1 MNATPAVAKQGPSL
15 RSIAWYTTLILIP
28 VLTAAFLFWVRQAQV
43 ARAARRPIL
52 NFGTVPQFQ
61 LTNQD
66 GQPFGSAQLNGK
78 IWIAG
83 FIFTTCPGPCPM
95 ISSRMG
101 DLQRP
106 LENSDVQLVSFTV
119 DPETD
124 TPEVLREYAKRVHAE
139 SGRWHF
145 LTGEQQAMYNLTQQ
159 GFKLAVADRAAEEG
173 GPIHATRVVLVDRSG
188 TIRNYYDILEPDA
201 VTKLL
206 ADTSKLLREQPQ
218 K

>member
-1 MNATPAVAKQGPSL
+1 MNATPAAKQGPSL

-139 SGRWHF
+139 PGRWHF

>member
-1 MNATPAVAKQGPSL
+1 MNAATATTKPGPSF

-28 VLTAAFLFWVRQAQV
+28 VLTAAFLFWLRQAQI

-52 NFGTVPQFQ
+52 NFGTVPEFQ

-139 SGRWHF
+139 PGRWQF
-145 LTGEQQAMYNLTQQ
+145 LTGEQKTIYDLTQQ
-159 GFKLAVADRAAEEG
+159 GFKLAVADGAAEDG
-173 GPIHATRVVLVDRSG
+173 GPVHATRVVLVDRRG
-188 TIRNYYDILEPDA
+188 TIRGYYDILEPEA
-201 VTKLL
+201 VTRLT